1 MAKIVSTLSDSA
13 FFVKTID
20 APAGLSAKDY
30 PDFVDTAA
38 ETFSPFPIEKLRRGY
53 AVRGNSVAIFAGLD
67 ERIFSGK
74 PESDYIAS
82 QMAIPAAAL
91 AFYADLPDGEIFFKT
106 DKSLA
111 LISIDS
117 GKWKKFNAVK
127 LSGDIISDARA
138 LAKMQASSTEPN
150 SIPLCSISSPIR
162 PDRKKVSFELEF
174 FSSLKDASSPGASGD
189 KKTFSAPVKLLACA
203 DVRDKSLLKTSGKS
217 KLKNDAL
224 MLALKAVPAA
234 FALLI
239 IMQVAVYF
247 KEKSLENLESE
258 LAKLEPQAKLVEKQS
273 EYAAELAVFNSDKL
287 RSIRAL
293 AIINSTRPDEISF
306 ARTLQE
312 SPKDVEIQGTST
324 SVGKVNEFVESLKSN
339 PEISQASAK
348 SEVNRGAAKFTIR
361 VKLK

>member
-1 MAKIVSTLSDSA
+1 MLC
-13 FFVKTID
+13 
-20 APAGLSAKDY
+20 
-30 PDFVDTAA
+30 A
-38 ETFSPFPIEKLRRGY
+38 E
-53 AVRGNSVAIFAGLD
+53 
-67 ERIFSGK
+67 IFSGK

-117 GKWKKFNAVK
+117 RKWKKFNAVK

-224 MLALKAVPAA
+224 MLALKAVPVA
-234 FALLI
+234 FALLL